1 MTELVQ
7 IMPWNWTIVEEI
19 ALLLKNTE
27 YQMTDEFQQ
36 QLDRL
41 HSHIGGTYPVEC
53 CFLKAADHC
62 DRDNSN
68 SRLDGK
74 TLWQIPVQETN

>member
-1 MTELVQ
+1 
-7 IMPWNWTIVEEI
+7 MPWNWTIVEETV
-19 ALLLKNTE
+19 LLLKNTE

-53 CFLKAADHC
+53 CFQRAADHC
-62 DRDNSN
+62 VIDSSN
-68 SRLDGK
+68 RRLDG
-74 TLWQIPVQETN
+74 TAMWQIQVQEN